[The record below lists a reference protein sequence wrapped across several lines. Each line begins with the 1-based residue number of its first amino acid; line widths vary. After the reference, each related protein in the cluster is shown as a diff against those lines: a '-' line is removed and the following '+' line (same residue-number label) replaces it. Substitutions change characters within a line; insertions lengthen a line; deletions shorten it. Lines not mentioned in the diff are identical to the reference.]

1 MKISYKH
8 SDDKLDCQIF
18 LDEAFI
24 GSVRLNIFKQRWYVD
39 PDFRVPNN
47 ITLDIKDKPY
57 DSSYKAGKKLV
68 QLYNSWGPVTKLED
82 ITFGVD
88 LDDIV
93 SFLKLR
99 R

>member
-1 MKISYKH
+1 MKISFKH
-8 SDDKLDCQIF
+8 SDDKLTCQIL
-18 LDEAFI
+18 LDEAYI
-24 GSVRLNIFKQRWYVD
+24 GDVYLNVFKQRWYIK
-39 PDFRVPNN
+39 PDFHVPKHLTIDLKN
-47 ITLDIKDKPY
+47 DPY

-68 QLYNSWGPVTKLED
+68 QLYNSWGPVTKVKD

-88 LDDIV
+88 LDDIL